1 MLWEPIHAPSSLD
14 GKAVNL
20 VLNILLYDPENL
32 LRDVS
37 SFVDFMLELKY
48 TELLLLSSKQWLVTV
63 IILS

>member
-63 IILS
+63 IIPS